1 MSTGRA
7 SLGQLS
13 SHGQAPA
20 ETPPAKTYSQ
30 AYVDYLRAVSYAIEG
45 STPEALRLL
54 ASSIRAQPAD
64 NPASAIAYELLFER
78 KANTAIKLLGH
89 TAPINRVLYSRDG
102 AKIATLSEDHT
113 ARLWDPSTGSLL
125 TPPLLHEEPV
135 ISAAFSAD
143 GSRFVTGTKE
153 GFVTLWNTAT
163 GKIVR
168 APVSLNSDILS
179 VALSSDGKFFAAGTE
194 DGRVMMWSVISG
206 EAVSSFPR
214 YHESVNDV
222 EFNPKS
228 TELVAATADGIADLF
243 DIGGQRIARLK
254 HDNIVTA
261 SMFSAD
267 GSMVLTASRD
277 GSAALWN
284 ATTGSPLGI
293 RLKHNSAILSAS
305 FSKDGSRIV
314 TGSADHTARVW
325 DAKTGKSITPA
336 LQHPTF
342 VTEIAISADNRFVA
356 TASVDQTVRFWDA
369 TTGDNVHLPLHTHGG
384 LAHVAFSPDS
394 SSIVATE
401 GPDAMIFDTP
411 PAAPAPNWLPLLAEF
426 DAALYNKYDYRP
438 FDRTP
443 MRSYMHQ
450 LEVTN
455 DKDPWTRLGRWY
467 FAPGASRTV
476 TPQSGI
482 ALEAYVFAL
491 MKQGDGPSLEYAR
504 ELSQGHPQWLQKI
517 TPLLAKTSS
526 ASAPRET
533 KKD

>member
-1 MSTGRA
+1 MSVGRA
-7 SLGQLS
+7 SLGQPQS
-13 SHGQAPA
+13 QGQAPA

-30 AYVDYLRAVSYAIEG
+30 AYVDYLRAVSYATEG
-45 STPEALRLL
+45 SVPEALRLL
-54 ASSIRAQPAD
+54 ANSIRLQPAN

-78 KANTAIKLLGH
+78 KANTAVKLLGH
-89 TAPINRVLYSRDG
+89 TAPISRVLYSADG
-102 AKIATLSEDHT
+102 TKIATLSEDHT
-113 ARLWDPSTGSLL
+113 ARLWNSRTGSLL
-125 TPPLLHEEPV
+125 TSPLLHEESV

-143 GSRFVTGTKE
+143 GSHLVTGTKE

-163 GKIVR
+163 GKTVR
-168 APVSLNSDILS
+168 TPVSLNSDILC
-179 VALSSDGKFFAAGTE
+179 VALSPDGKFLAAGTE
-194 DGRVMMWSVISG
+194 DGRLMMWSVLSG
-206 EAVSSFPR
+206 EPVSSFPR

-222 EFNPKS
+222 KFNPKS
-228 TELVAATADGIADLF
+228 TELVAATADGTADLF

-267 GSMVLTASRD
+267 GSAILTASRD

-284 ATTGSPLGI
+284 ATTGSPLGV

-305 FSKDGSRIV
+305 FSNDGSRIV
-314 TGSADHTARVW
+314 TGSADHTARIW

-342 VTEIAISADNRFVA
+342 VTEVAISTDNRFVA

-369 TTGDNVHLPLHTHGG
+369 TTGDTVHLPLHTHGG

-394 SSIVATE
+394 AAIVATE
-401 GPDAMIFDTP
+401 GSDAVIFDTP
-411 PAAPAPNWLPLLAEF
+411 PPATAPDWLPLLAEF

-438 FDRTP
+438 FDRAP
-443 MRSYMHQ
+443 MRTYLHQ
-450 LEVTN
+450 LEATKDN
-455 DKDPWTRLGRWY
+455 DSWTRLGRWY

-476 TPQSGI
+476 TPQSNL
-482 ALEAYVFAL
+482 ALETYISDL
-491 MKQGDGPSLEYAR
+491 TKRGDGPSLEYAKD
-504 ELSQGHPQWLQKI
+504 LSQGHPQWLEKI

-526 ASAPRET
+526 TSAPQNT